1 MFYFIKKLGEN
12 ALNDKISCES
22 TVNESIDDHDKEEES
37 QNDTDMEVSIN
48 PASNISEVSM
58 D

>member
-12 ALNDKISCES
+12 ALNDKKSCES
-22 TVNESIDDHDKEEES
+22 MVNESIDDHDKEEES
-37 QNDTDMEVSIN
+37 QNDTSMEGSIN
-48 PASNISEVSM
+48 LASNKSEVSM